1 MTAELPA
8 VGVGVGGVEGQPP
21 LPGEVAAPGLW
32 GQVGDG
38 GGGDHLGAER
48 GEQLRQERAGQGGER
63 RDILEQ
69 KEIGADVEETEEDRR
84 IVVDWGGQEE
94 VL

>member
-1 MTAELPA
+1 MLPA
-8 VGVGVGGVEGQPP
+8 VGVGVGGVEGKPP

-48 GEQLRQERAGQGGER
+48 GE
-63 RDILEQ
+63 
-69 KEIGADVEETEEDRR
+69 
-84 IVVDWGGQEE
+84 GGQ
-94 VL
+94 LIQ